1 MKTSKQSSIACSKPL
16 FKLNNISFS
25 YSKFPVLKNIYLNI
39 QEKEFTAIIGPN
51 GSGKS
56 TLLKLFGGILS
67 TGPNKI
73 YFKGQDITKIK
84 RKSLATSIS
93 WIPQDHSMPFSFKV
107 MEIVMMGRHPY
118 LPPLAFESDHDN
130 QIAQNALKLTDT
142 LQFHN
147 KSFNQISGGEKQRV
161 LLASA
166 IAQEPEIMLLDEPTS
181 ALDLKYQIQ
190 ILNILKLLNE
200 TKNTSLILAM
210 HDLHLAS
217 KFCKRLILLKN
228 GEIFADGTPQNVL
241 KKEILEKVYE
251 VEIDLITNLED
262 GSILVSPKSS

>member
-1 MKTSKQSSIACSKPL
+1 MKTSKSNSKTPPIPL
-16 FKLNNISFS
+16 FKVSNISFS
-25 YSKFPVLKNIYLNI
+25 YSKEPVLKEINISIL
-39 QEKEFTAIIGPN
+39 EKEFTAIIGPN

-56 TLLKLFGGILS
+56 TLLKLLGGILS
-67 TGPNKI
+67 PGANKI
-73 YFKGQDITKIK
+73 FFKDQDITKIK

-130 QIAQNALKLTDT
+130 QIARNALTLTDT
-142 LQFHN
+142 LQFQN

-166 IAQEPEIMLLDEPTS
+166 IAQEPKIMLLDEPTS

-217 KFCKRLILLKN
+217 KYCNRLILLKE
-228 GEIFADGTPQNVL
+228 GKIFADGTPENVL
-241 KKEILEKVYE
+241 KKDIIESVYE
-251 VEIDLITNLED
+251 VEIDLISKLED
-262 GSILVSPKSS
+262 GSVLVSPKSS